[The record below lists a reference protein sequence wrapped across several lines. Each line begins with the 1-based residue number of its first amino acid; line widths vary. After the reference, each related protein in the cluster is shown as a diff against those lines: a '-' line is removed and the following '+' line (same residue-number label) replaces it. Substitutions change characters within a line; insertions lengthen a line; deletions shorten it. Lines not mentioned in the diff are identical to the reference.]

1 MKNFNLQYNLDLF
14 RDEQEELFDT
24 EGERYTAPIS
34 DRIAQLMLA
43 IINESEAEINSLEA
57 ETKNLFTEKQIKMD
71 KSKLTELLRY
81 AWLEGR
87 TNGLQ
92 NNGKS
97 FSEFLGL
104 KEVSEAIN
112 NNK

>member
-1 MKNFNLQYNLDLF
+1 MN
-14 RDEQEELFDT
+14 
-24 EGERYTAPIS
+24 
-34 DRIAQLMLA
+34 
-43 IINESEAEINSLEA
+43 
-57 ETKNLFTEKQIKMD
+57 

-97 FSEFLGL
+97 FSEFLEL
-104 KEVSEAIN
+104 KEVSEAISYTRCCTELCDEKDKVFICEN
-112 NNK
+112 ETCMMRKCNKCGEIA

>member
-1 MKNFNLQYNLDLF
+1 
-14 RDEQEELFDT
+14 
-24 EGERYTAPIS
+24 
-34 DRIAQLMLA
+34 
-43 IINESEAEINSLEA
+43 
-57 ETKNLFTEKQIKMD
+57 MD

-97 FSEFLGL
+97 FSEFLEL

-112 NNK
+112 YSQCCKSDSEQLCDCKKHSIKTNYGFEICTKCGNEFDD

>member
-1 MKNFNLQYNLDLF
+1 MN
-14 RDEQEELFDT
+14 
-24 EGERYTAPIS
+24 
-34 DRIAQLMLA
+34 
-43 IINESEAEINSLEA
+43 
-57 ETKNLFTEKQIKMD
+57 

-97 FSEFLGL
+97 FSEFLEL

-112 NNK
+112 YTHSCTEFFCEYEDLGYSSKKCKEQCSGCKWIENL